1 MSWLLEDVSYIKICN
16 RNHLRRPIKRDSH
29 AVLHQ
34 YIFHSKLTCVASY
47 KHWKLLIWT
56 PKRLE
61 KKRQVS
67 DIYWS
72 NWKGGYHHTEPTVPN
87 CTMQGKPML
96 QWHQWQLAWFLEL
109 KNQGHIDNTLWLC
122 WWEVQQCQQ
131 SIQDKFENCLIIMI
145 ITKLGRAWVNPTLVK
160 VVYIFSYYL
169 LEQASTRYVNN
180 TLNIIDYDIP

>member
-34 YIFHSKLTCVASY
+34 YIFHSKLTYVASY

-72 NWKGGYHHTEPTVPN
+72 NWKRGYHHTEPTVPN
-87 CTMQGKPML
+87 CTYNARKTNATMTSVTISLVLGVEEPRPHWQYTVVML
-96 QWHQWQLAWFLEL
+96 VRGATVSAVNSRQVRKLLDNNDHYKIGPSLSEP
-109 KNQGHIDNTLWLC
+109 HI
-122 WWEVQQCQQ
+122 
-131 SIQDKFENCLIIMI
+131 S
-145 ITKLGRAWVNPTLVK
+145 
-160 VVYIFSYYL
+160 
-169 LEQASTRYVNN
+169 
-180 TLNIIDYDIP
+180 